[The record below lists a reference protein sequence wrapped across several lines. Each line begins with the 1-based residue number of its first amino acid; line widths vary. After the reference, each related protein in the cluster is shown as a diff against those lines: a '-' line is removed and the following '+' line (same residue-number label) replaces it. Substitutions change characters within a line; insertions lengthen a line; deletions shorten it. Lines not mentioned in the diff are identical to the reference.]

1 MDIELQIVLISIL
14 AMIGIIGVPL
24 YAFWMMWRKSGDAK
38 HALEEQQHRHQH
50 S

>member
-24 YAFWMMWRKSGDAK
+24 YVMWMVWRKSGDAK
-38 HALEEQQHRHQH
+38 HALEEEHRHQH